1 MAALAAAMG
10 IGRFA
15 FTPLLPLMLHDGV
28 VDIATGSWLATA
40 NYAGYLAGALLYMAL
55 PWLGRRLGAVP
66 GNAALV
72 RAGLVATA
80 LLTATLA
87 LPWAGLWP
95 LMRFLAVA
103 GTIAMFLVGG
113 GILTH
118 GLPFA
123 HHAIEAAAHS
133 VAGVAGIGA
142 LQHADLARYNPDSKQ
157 LETIPGEDEQVEVL
171 SLIGQITPRDG
182 VANVHIHVVLGRHDG
197 STRGGHLV
205 RAVVRPMLLL
215 TVAESSCPLPPHHG
229 Q

>member
-1 MAALAAAMG
+1 METLLVTSGPQRIYSLKLAPGEEAIAALNA
-10 IGRFA
+10 FA
-15 FTPLLPLMLHDGV
+15 LSERLQD
-28 VDIATGSWLATA
+28 AT
-40 NYAGYLAGALLYMAL
+40 
-55 PWLGRRLGAVP
+55 
-66 GNAALV
+66 
-72 RAGLVATA
+72 
-80 LLTATLA
+80 
-87 LPWAGLWP
+87 
-95 LMRFLAVA
+95 
-103 GTIAMFLVGG
+103 
-113 GILTH
+113 
-118 GLPFA
+118 
-123 HHAIEAAAHS
+123 
-133 VAGVAGIGA
+133 VAGIGA